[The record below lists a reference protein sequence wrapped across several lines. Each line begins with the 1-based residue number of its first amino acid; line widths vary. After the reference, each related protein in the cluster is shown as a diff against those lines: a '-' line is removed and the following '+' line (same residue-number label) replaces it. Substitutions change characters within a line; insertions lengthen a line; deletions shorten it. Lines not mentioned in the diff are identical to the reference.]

1 MWIEGGEA
9 GWRCDVMAQWRIGNR
24 AKGRCGLVGNGL
36 LGVLDVWAKDRGKW
50 TEIELNLLEAA
61 TD

>member
-1 MWIEGGEA
+1 
-9 GWRCDVMAQWRIGNR
+9 MAQWRIGNR

-36 LGVLDVWAKDRGKW
+36 LGDLEVWAKDRGKW
-50 TEIELNLLEAA
+50 PEIELSLLEAA